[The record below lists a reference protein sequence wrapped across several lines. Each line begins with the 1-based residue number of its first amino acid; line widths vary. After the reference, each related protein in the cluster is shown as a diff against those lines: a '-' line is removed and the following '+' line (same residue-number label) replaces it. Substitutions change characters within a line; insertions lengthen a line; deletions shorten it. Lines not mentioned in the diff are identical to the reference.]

1 MEFYRHLLFLM
12 LFLIQ
17 NNDPGNIVTGPDETL
32 YSHMLVF
39 AAEKAR
45 KENKVVMMQ
54 PDGSFS

>member
-1 MEFYRHLLFLM
+1 VVNNKQKQDCAILG
-12 LFLIQ
+12 LIRRKFKKRQ
-17 NNDPGNIVTGPDETL
+17 W
-32 YSHMLVF
+32 VF

>member
-1 MEFYRHLLFLM
+1 M

-17 NNDPGNIVTGPDETL
+17 NNDPGNIVTGPNETL